1 MSDVKTNSRR
11 QFISGCGAVTLL
23 GGVPRLARAQ
33 AGKRTKV
40 VVGGAV
46 TTMQTLAAYFSS
58 LPTELYWQEEGLDV
72 EVIGLPG
79 ANVALQ
85 ALQSSKVD
93 MVPGTHSALFALL
106 EKFPDAGLK
115 TYFIH
120 TSALNSLPAVLD
132 ASPIKSMAELA
143 GKNIGVQSLANSQV
157 PMLKALVKQAGA
169 DPASLNFLAVGEG
182 VEAAHALTTKR
193 VDALSLYD
201 GLYAAIEAEGVK
213 LREIGGQL
221 VARDK
226 VGFNAGLIVRQAD
239 LDNRKQMLVSLARGV
254 AKSILFAQTNPEAA
268 VRIHWKVYPAT
279 KPRGI
284 PEAEAMR
291 RSLMPLQA
299 RLRNVDMPGGLFGN
313 ATETQIQGYMNLLV
327 TGGQMKAPIATS
339 KVWDPSLIREINTFD
354 KDQVIRQAR
363 EWKA

>member
-1 MSDVKTNSRR
+1 MKKIRR
-11 QFISGCGAVTLL
+11 HILCAALTATAAAALPWSPPVA
-23 GGVPRLARAQ
+23 AQ
-33 AGKRTKV
+33 TRTKV

-58 LPTELYWQEEGLDV
+58 LPLELYWKDEGLDV

-85 ALQSSKVD
+85 ALQAKKVD

-120 TSALNSLPAVLD
+120 TSALNSLPTVLD
-132 ASPIKSMAELA
+132 GSSLRTIKDLQ
-143 GKNIGVQSLANSQV
+143 GKTVGVQSLANSQV
-157 PMLKALVKQAGA
+157 PLIKALVQQAGG
-169 DPASLNFLAVGEG
+169 DPGKITFLAVGEG

-193 VDALSLYD
+193 VDALALYD

-213 LREIGGQL
+213 LREL
-221 VARDK
+221 SSEFVSRDK
-226 VGFNAGLIVRQAD
+226 IGFNAGLIVRQED
-239 LDNRKQMLVSLARGV
+239 IEQRRDMLVKLARGV

-268 VRIHWKVYPAT
+268 VRIHWKVYPGT
-279 KPRGI
+279 KPRGV
-284 PEAEAMR
+284 PEDEAMR

-299 RLRNVDMPGGLFGN
+299 RLKNVDMPGGLFGN
-313 ATETQIQGYMNLLV
+313 ATDTQITGYMNLMV
-327 TGGQMKAPIATS
+327 AGGQLKQPLPIPT
-339 KVWDPSLIREINTFD
+339 VWDPSMIREINDFD
-354 KDQVIRQAR
+354 RQKIIEQAR
-363 EWKA
+363 KWKP